1 MRPVRW
7 EPIRHSERSE
17 VDTVDFL
24 LEIGVEELPSGYI
37 EPAIDELA
45 AGAAAELGARRVTF
59 STTEKYSTPRRLAVV
74 VSRLAERQADLE
86 KEVTGPSAR
95 AAFDAKGEPTQAA
108 KGFAKSQG
116 VPVESL
122 FLKDTEKG
130 KYVCAQ
136 VKIEGK
142 PTAEVLR
149 EFLPGLV
156 LSLSFPRT
164 MTWGVPSAR
173 FARPIRWVVALLE
186 GEVVPFEIAGVQSGR
201 VTYGNRFAGPGAI
214 ELSSPAE
221 YLTKLESAFV
231 MADLRKRR
239 SLVREMVHRGAKD
252 KGGRVVED
260 QELVDIVANLLEYPV
275 PVVGS
280 FDPHFL
286 DLPREVVVTAMRE
299 HQRYFAVEDQSGNLM
314 PHFITTRNGGSEG
327 EDNIRTGNERVLKAR
342 LDDAR
347 FYWEKD
353 LSIGVERQ
361 LELLKDVV
369 WHESLGSVH
378 EKGARL
384 SELAASV
391 VAQWDKSKIEL
402 AKRAGLICKTDL
414 VSEMVKDGKEFTT
427 LQGIIGGEYAA
438 RAGEFPPVVQAVK
451 EHYLPRFPGDA
462 VPSTLIGTAVGIA
475 DRLDEIAG
483 CFATEKTPTGSE
495 DPYGVRRQANGL
507 MRILIEKELH
517 FSMGPA
523 LEKSLELLARQFKLR
538 ESLAEDVRGFLVQRL
553 GFVLS
558 ETGLEQDVISS
569 VLSVDSDDPYRS
581 LLKARAVAEWKPNAD
596 FSHVAISFK
605 RVSNILKADSYPAVA
620 ADELTEK
627 VERDLFSGLKE
638 VSSVAAQLISQAN
651 YADAIARLLTLKG
664 PIDAFFDGV
673 LVMDPDERL
682 RSRRLSLLAMVRAE
696 FLKLADFSKLYEV
709 AQG

>member
-1 MRPVRW
+1 
-7 EPIRHSERSE
+7 
-17 VDTVDFL
+17 VDFL

-45 AGAAAELGARRVTF
+45 AKVAAELAARRVAF
-59 STTEKYSTPRRLAVV
+59 RSVEKYSTPRRLAVV
-74 VSRLAERQADLE
+74 VTDLAGRQADLE
-86 KEVTGPSAR
+86 KEVTGPSAK
-95 AAFDAKGEPTQAA
+95 AAYGADGRPTQAA
-108 KGFAKSQG
+108 KGFARSQG
-116 VPVESL
+116 VAVESL

-130 KYVCAQ
+130 KYVCAH

-142 PTAEVLR
+142 PTAEVLPD
-149 EFLPGLV
+149 FLPALV
-156 LSLSFPRT
+156 LSLSFPKT
-164 MTWGVPSAR
+164 MTWGAPSAR
-173 FARPIRWVVALLE
+173 FARPIRWVVALLD
-186 GEVVPFEIAGVQSGR
+186 GDVVPLEVAGVKSNR
-201 VTYGNRFAGPGAI
+201 VTYGNRFASPSAI
-214 ELSSPAE
+214 HLSSPAE
-221 YLTKLESAFV
+221 YLTKLESAAV
-231 MADLRKRR
+231 MADLPKRR
-239 SLVREMVHRGAKD
+239 SLVREMVHKGAKN

-275 PVVGS
+275 PIVGS
-280 FDPHFL
+280 FDAHFL
-286 DLPREVVVTAMRE
+286 ELPREVVVTAMRE
-299 HQRYFAVEDQSGNLM
+299 HQRYFAVEDHSGKLM
-314 PHFITTRNGGSEG
+314 PHFITARNGGSDG
-327 EDNIRTGNERVLKAR
+327 EENIRTGNERVLKAR

-369 WHESLGSVH
+369 WHESLGSVYQ
-378 EKGARL
+378 KGTRL

-391 VAQWDKSKIEL
+391 VAVWDKSKVEM

-451 EHYLPRFPGDA
+451 EHYFPRFPGDA
-462 VPSTLIGTAVGIA
+462 VPSTLIGAAVGIA

-517 FSMGPA
+517 FSLGDA
-523 LEKSLELLARQFKLR
+523 LDRAVELLSRQFKLPD
-538 ESLAEDVRGFLVQRL
+538 SLAGDVRAFLIQRL

-558 ETGLEQDVISS
+558 EAGLEQDVIHS

-605 RVSNILKADSYPAVA
+605 RVSNILKADSYPPVKAE
-620 ADELTEK
+620 ELTEK
-627 VERDLFSGLKE
+627 VEKELFSGLKD

-673 LVMDPDERL
+673 LVMDPDERV

-696 FLKLADFSKLYEV
+696 FLKLADFSKLYEA
-709 AQG
+709 AQPQA